1 MQVIGRHVRVIPF
14 FQLSLADVEAPG
26 WLDRTV
32 RVQYSFER
40 LASPEASK
48 AYDCKQGEIY
58 SIDVG
63 LVDYIAPFNSDGE
76 SRDVW
81 DRMRYVALAICEK
94 WDICK
99 EDRCDFIIRIF
110 LAGENSELVGFNED
124 GYFNLPTY
132 IPTP

>member
-1 MQVIGRHVRVIPF
+1 MQVMGRHVRVIPF

-32 RVQYSFER
+32 RVQYCFER

-48 AYDCKQGEIY
+48 AYECKQGEIY

-63 LVDYIAPFNSDGE
+63 LVEYIAPFNSEGE
-76 SRDVW
+76 SRNVW
-81 DRMRYVALAICEK
+81 HRMRHVALAICEK
-94 WDICK
+94 WDIWK

-110 LAGENSELVGFNED
+110 LEGEDSELVGFTED
-124 GYFNLPTY
+124 GCFQFL
-132 IPTP
+132 TP

>member
-32 RVQYSFER
+32 RVQYSFEQ

-63 LVDYIAPFNSDGE
+63 LVDYIAPFDSQGQCRNI
-76 SRDVW
+76 W
-81 DRMRYVALAICEK
+81 DRMRYVAYAICEK
-94 WDICK
+94 WDIWK

-110 LAGENSELVGFNED
+110 LAGEDSELVGFEEE
-124 GYFNLPTY
+124 GFFELL
-132 IPTP
+132 TP

>member
-1 MQVIGRHVRVIPF
+1 MGRHVRVIPF

-32 RVQYSFER
+32 RVQYSFEQ

-63 LVDYIAPFNSDGE
+63 LVEYIAPFNSEGQ
-76 SRDVW
+76 SRDIW
-81 DRMRYVALAICEK
+81 DRMRYVAYAICEK
-94 WDICK
+94 WDIRRD
-99 EDRCDFIIRIF
+99 ERCDFIIRIF
-110 LAGENSELVGFNED
+110 LAGEDSELVGFQED
-124 GYFNLPTY
+124 GIFQLL
-132 IPTP
+132 TP